1 MSAGCLVKVLLCY
14 TEQNEITKWD
24 AECDE
29 QRFQWTDTFAHIR
42 SAVSS
47 GTVTQKFQPSVQDQI
62 SAMLSKGKK
71 HCRMYVVP
79 ASASGNTSSLPLEV
93 TDEDLSVRFLC
104 YSY

>member
-1 MSAGCLVKVLLCY
+1 MSAGCLVKVLFCY

-29 QRFQWTDTFAHIR
+29 QRLQWTDTFAHIR

-62 SAMLSKGKK
+62 SAMLSKGRK

-79 ASASGNTSSLPLEV
+79 APAPGNTSSLPLEV
-93 TDEDLSVRFLC
+93 TDEGLSVRFLC
-104 YSY
+104 C